1 MEDTYPFSFP
11 SFIPSYHYFK
21 HLHIP
26 LALKVG
32 EEVIFDHLFINKKGQ
47 ILIDNG
53 IHNTYIAFLIQYN
66 ALFQI
71 YYV

>member
-1 MEDTYPFSFP
+1 MMVVLDSQRLRQSWIYQ
-11 SFIPSYHYFK
+11 
-21 HLHIP
+21 
-26 LALKVG
+26 LKVG